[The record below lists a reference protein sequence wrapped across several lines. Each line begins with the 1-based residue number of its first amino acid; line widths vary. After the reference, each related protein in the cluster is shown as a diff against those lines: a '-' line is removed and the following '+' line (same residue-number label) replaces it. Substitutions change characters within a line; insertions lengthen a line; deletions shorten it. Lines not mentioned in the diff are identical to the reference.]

1 VDARECLRIGII
13 SRFSSQEDENMN
25 AKTWN
30 QVTGIILIVLAI
42 VGITGIDL
50 LPGLLSVNETPEIAL
65 HVVTGALALWAG
77 FTAGGYSAF
86 AVTYAKYGGLFYLV
100 LGVLGFFSAD
110 ILMAAGIHLDLVC
123 NVAHVALG
131 AWGAYVGF
139 MAPAA
144 KKK

>member
-1 VDARECLRIGII
+1 
-13 SRFSSQEDENMN
+13 MN

-30 QVTGIILIVLAI
+30 QVTGIILIVLAV

-50 LPGLLSVNETPEIAL
+50 LPGRLSVNEPSEIAL

-100 LGVLGFFSAD
+100 LGVLGFFVMD
-110 ILMAAGIHLDLVC
+110 LPLGIHLDMVC
-123 NVAHVALG
+123 NVAHLGLG

-139 MAPAA
+139 MAPSG

>member
-1 VDARECLRIGII
+1 VHRNYF

-30 QVTGIILIVLAI
+30 QVTGIILIVLALL
-42 VGITGIDL
+42 GLSGLDL
-50 LPGLLSVNETPEIAL
+50 LPGLLSVNEPGEIAL

-86 AVTYAKYGGLFYLV
+86 AVTYAKFGGLFYLV
-100 LGVLGFFSAD
+100 VGVVGFFSAD
-110 ILMAAGIHLDLVC
+110 ILMGLGGMHFDMVC
-123 NVAHVALG
+123 NVAHLALG
-131 AWGAYVGF
+131 AWGVYVGF

-144 KKK
+144 KKR